1 MDKPVHNNGYTLMEM
16 LVVLLIVTL
25 FSIPVS
31 LQKDHLILFMK
42 KMKMYSIAVQ
52 CNAFQLKEVKTIRI
66 GNKEALFDD
75 KLFHYPDTISCS
87 SVTFHYNENGNIS
100 QALSYTCKDS
110 SHKMKM
116 IYQLGSGRVR
126 YE

>member
-1 MDKPVHNNGYTLMEM
+1 MEM

-31 LQKDHLILFMK
+31 LQKDHLTLFMK

>member
-1 MDKPVHNNGYTLMEM
+1 MRQAYHVP
-16 LVVLLIVTL
+16 
-25 FSIPVS
+25 
-31 LQKDHLILFMK
+31 HLATMK

-75 KLFHYPDTISCS
+75 KLFYYPDTISCS

>member
-31 LQKDHLILFMK
+31 LQKNHLTLFMK

-52 CNAFQLKEVKTIRI
+52 CNAFQLKEVKTLSLMINYFIIQIRYPAAVSPSI
-66 GNKEALFDD
+66 IMRMEI
-75 KLFHYPDTISCS
+75 FHR
-87 SVTFHYNENGNIS
+87 HYRIHVKIP
-100 QALSYTCKDS
+100 A
-110 SHKMKM
+110 
-116 IYQLGSGRVR
+116 IR
-126 YE
+126 